1 MLSQGGR
8 QGIPRFSFLRVL
20 LFGVLQIYFSLRLV
34 LVGPK
39 QQNEAWRT
47 EQLLQGAVEGWE
59 GRETEAQ
66 GACREQNTV
75 HA

>member
-1 MLSQGGR
+1 MLSQGCR
-8 QGIPRFSFLRVL
+8 PGIPRFSFLHVL
-20 LFGVLQIYFSLRLV
+20 LFGVLLIYFFLRLV

-47 EQLLQGAVEGWE
+47 ERLLQGAMEGWK

-66 GACREQNTV
+66 EACRQQNTV